1 MNFFVAGVKAATTAK
16 GMMAIG
22 AGVQAAGSIQQGRA
36 AEAEA
41 KSAQNMANYNAA
53 VQERE
58 AKATRAATDFKQM
71 RQAKEAERVK
81 SSMLAKMGQSG
92 IPGAGTNVLIQGE
105 QAAELELENLLI
117 GYEGELTAQRS
128 ESQAAADRLQ
138 GKIYKQ
144 KGKNLKTASYYKA
157 GSSLLTGFG
166 NAYA

>member
-1 MNFFVAGVKAATTAK
+1 
-16 GMMAIG
+16 MASFLM
-22 AGVQAAGSIQQGRA
+22 AAGQIQQGRA

-41 KSAQNMANYNAA
+41 KSAQNMANYNAL

-71 RQAKEAERVK
+71 RQAKEAERIK
-81 SSMLAKMGQSG
+81 SSMLAKMGQGS

-105 QAAELELENLLI
+105 QAEELELENLLI